1 MGGVILNPNF
11 GTSVKGHAEDF
22 WKIIEIMQVIGK
34 DARISNEVSK
44 YHRNSEILNFW
55 YKTQLGEGMD
65 TCTILYCE
73 MLD

>member
-1 MGGVILNPNF
+1 MGGGILNPNF

-34 DARISNEVSK
+34 DVRISNEVRNTTKIAK
-44 YHRNSEILNFW
+44 YSW
-55 YKTQLGEGMD
+55 YNTQLGEGMD
-65 TCTILYCE
+65 TSTILCE